1 MVTLTVDG
9 VKVSVKK
16 GSSILEAAQA
26 AGVRIPTLCH
36 DKRLIPYGACRL
48 CIVEVTARG
57 KTRTMPACFNPARDG
72 MEVATDTPALKA
84 SRRTQLMLLL
94 RSHPLLCPNCDAAGD
109 CELQNLVFEY
119 EIPDLPF
126 ARQARYFHV
135 DNDSNFIRFNMNLC
149 IRCGMCVRICE
160 EVQGQSEISFINRGM
175 NAEVSTDFDR
185 PLDCEF
191 CGQCADIC
199 PVGAIASKWLVGTGR
214 RFELSHVTTTCSIC
228 SLGCALRLEEKDQ
241 SIVYVNSP
249 HDAPN
254 EGSLCVKGRY
264 GWTYAFSEGRLETPL
279 VKKNGVLTES
289 TWEEAL
295 TVAAD
300 GLAKVKKAHGSQA
313 IGALGSA
320 RLTNEEAYVFNRFVK
335 SGLGSSNIDHGGG
348 VSHQALV
355 DGLAEVFGYPASTN
369 SIRELRNAKAILL
382 IGADLTESHP
392 VAKNEIIMAS
402 GRKRAKV
409 IVIDSVRTK
418 LSERDGVFIKAPL
431 GSEATVVFSMIKV
444 IIDEELYDKASVA
457 SKTEGFDALSESL
470 KDYTPEKIGDSLSID
485 PDLIRQAARIYAQAP
500 TAMTVLA
507 EGLYKAVSGAEN
519 AKAAACLAALTGHI
533 AKESCG
539 ILILGEKA
547 NSQGAVDMGL
557 TPKHLPGFGLLEDE
571 ASRKKFETLWK
582 TKLPAS
588 SGMDAVAILSGAAD
602 GSIKGL
608 YVVGENPVDDYPD
621 RALTE
626 KAFKAAEFVVVQDL
640 FYTSTAKM
648 ADVVLPA
655 CSAFEKEGT
664 FTSSERRVQRLRPS
678 TKEKLGHSDLEIF
691 NALAGKMELAGFTYS
706 SPKDVMKEIA
716 KTVEAYAGVDF
727 DSLGVDGLTWPGKDS
742 ADTGGTILYTGGF
755 PGGKAKL
762 PVAGSPQL
770 ATTSAGQFVMVPVV
784 SKFHSGS
791 MSVWSH
797 SLMDV
802 CPEPVAEMNSAD
814 MKTLGVD
821 EGAVVKLTNDFGDSF
836 KVKIKWSRRPSVGQV
851 LVPYH
856 FPALKLNSFVKW
868 NEPLVKVKVEKA

>member
-36 DKRLIPYGACRL
+36 DKRLIPYGACRQ
-48 CIVEVTARG
+48 CMVEVTARG

-72 MEVATDTPALKA
+72 MEVATNTPALNA

-135 DNDSNFIRFNMNLC
+135 DNDSHFIRFNMNLC

-160 EVQGQSEISFINRGM
+160 EVQGQSEISFINRGI
-175 NAEVSTDFDR
+175 NAEVSTDFER

-199 PVGAIASKWLVGTGR
+199 PVGAISSKWLVGTGR
-214 RFELSHVTTTCSIC
+214 RFELSHVVTTCSFC
-228 SLGCALRLEEKDQ
+228 SLGCSLRLEEKDQ
-241 SIVYVNSP
+241 ATVFVNSP
-249 HDAPN
+249 HQAPN

-264 GWTYAFSEGRLETPL
+264 GWTYAFSKGRLETPL
-279 VKKNGVLTES
+279 VKKNGVLMEA

-295 TVAAD
+295 TAAAE
-300 GLAKVKKAHGSQA
+300 GFARIKKAKGSQA

-320 RLTNEEAYVFNRFVK
+320 RLTNEEAYTFNRFSK
-335 SGLGSSNIDHGGG
+335 SILGTSNVDHGGG
-348 VSHQALV
+348 FSYQGLV
-355 DGLAEVFGYPASTN
+355 DGLASVFGYPASTN

-392 VAKNEIIMAS
+392 VAKNEVIMAS

-409 IVIDSVRTK
+409 IVIDSAQTK
-418 LSERDGVFIKAPL
+418 LSERDGIFIKTPVGYEFA
-431 GSEATVVFSMIKV
+431 VVFSMLKCV
-444 IIDEELYDKASVA
+444 IDEELYDKNSVA
-457 SKTEGFDALSESL
+457 SKTEGFESLLESL
-470 KDYTPEKIGDSLSID
+470 KDYSPEKIGASLGVD
-485 PDLIRQAARIYAQAP
+485 PELIKQAARIYAQAP
-500 TAMTVLA
+500 TAMTVIA
-507 EGLYKAVSGAEN
+507 DGLYRVCSGVENVRSAASLAVV
-519 AKAAACLAALTGHI
+519 TGHI

-539 ILILGEKA
+539 VLLLGEKA

-571 ASRKKFETLWK
+571 DYRKKFESLWK
-582 TKLPAS
+582 TKLPTSA
-588 SGMDAVAILSGAAD
+588 GMDARNIILGAAE
-602 GSIKGL
+602 GSITGL
-608 YVVGENPVDDYPD
+608 YIVGENPVDDYPD
-621 RALTE
+621 RASVE
-626 KAFKAAEFVVVQDL
+626 KALKTAEFVVVQDI
-640 FYTSTAKM
+640 FYTSTAKL

-655 CSAFEKEGT
+655 CSAFEKDGT
-664 FTSSERRVQRLRPS
+664 FTSSERRIQRLRPS
-678 TKEKLGHSDLEIF
+678 TKEKLGRSDLEIF
-691 NALAGKMELAGFTYS
+691 QDLATRMGVSGFSYS
-706 SPKDVMKEIA
+706 SPQAVMSEIA
-716 KTVEAYAGVDF
+716 KSVEAYAGVSYDRL
-727 DSLGVDGLTWPGKDS
+727 DMDGLVWPCKDTS
-742 ADTGGTILYTGGF
+742 NNGTSILYESGF
-755 PGGKAKL
+755 SGGKAKL
-762 PVAGSPQL
+762 TPAAPASVEAIG
-770 ATTSAGQFVMVPVV
+770 AGQFFLVPVV

-797 SLMDV
+797 SLMEV
-802 CPEPVAEMNSAD
+802 CPEPAAEICSLDIKA
-814 MKTLGVD
+814 LGVE
-821 EGAVVKLTNDFGDSF
+821 EGSFIKLTDDYGNSI
-836 KVKIKWSRRPSVGQV
+836 KVKVKWSRRPSAGQI

-856 FPALKLNSFVKW
+856 FPALKLNGIIKW

>member
-16 GSSILEAAQA
+16 GSSILEAVQA

-48 CIVEVTARG
+48 CMVEVTARG

-72 MEVATDTPALKA
+72 MEIATSTPALNA

-126 ARQARYFHV
+126 SRQARYFHV
-135 DNDSNFIRFNMNLC
+135 DNDSSFIRFNMNLC

-175 NAEVSTDFDR
+175 NSEVSTDFDR

-214 RFELSHVTTTCSIC
+214 RFELSHVTTTCSFC

-241 SIVYVNSP
+241 AVVYVNSP
-249 HDAPN
+249 HEAPN

-264 GWTYAFSEGRLETPL
+264 GWTYAFSEARLNTPL

-295 TVAAD
+295 SVAAD
-300 GLAKVKKAHGSQA
+300 GLAKVRKAHGPQA

-348 VSHQALV
+348 VSYQSLL
-355 DGLAEVFGYPASTN
+355 DGLASVFGYPASTN
-369 SIRELRNAKAILL
+369 SIRELRDAKAILL
-382 IGADLTESHP
+382 MGADLTESHP
-392 VAKNEIIMAS
+392 IAKNEVIMAS

-409 IVIDSVRTK
+409 IVIDSVKTK
-418 LSERDGVFIKAPL
+418 LSDRDGVFIKAPV
-431 GSEATVVFSMIKV
+431 GSEAVVVFSMLKV
-444 IIDEELYDKASVA
+444 IIDEELYDKAAVA
-457 SKTEGFDALSESL
+457 SRTEGFEAFSESL
-470 KDYTPEKIGDSLSID
+470 KDYTPEKIAGLLGIE
-485 PDLIRQAARIYAQAP
+485 PEIIRNAARTYAKAS

-507 EGLYKAVSGAEN
+507 EGLYRPTSGAEN
-519 AKAAACLAALTGHI
+519 ARAAACLAAITGHI

-539 ILILGEKA
+539 VLVLGEKA

-571 ASRKKFETLWK
+571 VCRKKFETLWK
-582 TKLPAS
+582 SKLPAN
-588 SGMDAVAILSGAAD
+588 SGMNAMEILSGAVD
-602 GSIKGL
+602 GAIKGL

-626 KAFKAAEFVVVQDL
+626 KALKAAEFVVVQDL
-640 FYTSTAKM
+640 FFTSTAKM

-691 NALAGKMELAGFTYS
+691 NALASRMGFSGFSYS
-706 SPKDVMKEIA
+706 SPKAVMQEIT
-716 KTVEAYAGVDF
+716 KSVEVYAGIDYA
-727 DSLGVDGLTWPGKDS
+727 SLGLNGFTWPSKDS
-742 ADTGGTILYTGGF
+742 GGMILYTGGF
-755 PGGKAKL
+755 PAGKARLGTAPAPKL
-762 PVAGSPQL
+762 P
-770 ATTSAGQFVMVPVV
+770 TTGAGQYLLVPVV

-797 SLMDV
+797 SLTEV
-802 CPEPVAEMNSAD
+802 CPEPIAELNSAD

-821 EGAVVKLTNDFGDSF
+821 EGESIKITSEYGDTL
-836 KVKIKWSRRPSVGQV
+836 KVKVKWSRRPLVGEV

-856 FPALKLNSFVKW
+856 FPALKLNGFVKW
-868 NEPLVKVKVEKA
+868 NEPLVKVKIEKA

>member
-72 MEVATDTPALKA
+72 MEVATSTPALNA

-126 ARQARYFHV
+126 SRQARYFHV

-175 NAEVSTDFDR
+175 NSEVSTDFDR

-214 RFELSHVTTTCSIC
+214 RFELSHVTTTCSFC

-241 SIVYVNSP
+241 AIVYVNSP
-249 HDAPN
+249 HEAPN

-264 GWTYAFSEGRLETPL
+264 GWTYAFSEARLNTPL

-295 TVAAD
+295 SAAAD
-300 GLAKVKKAHGSQA
+300 GLAKVRKAHGPQA

-348 VSHQALV
+348 VSYQALS
-355 DGLAEVFGYPASTN
+355 DGLASVFGYPASTN

-392 VAKNEIIMAS
+392 IAKNEVIMAS

-409 IVIDSVRTK
+409 IVIDSVKTK
-418 LSERDGVFIKAPL
+418 LSERDGVFIKAPV
-431 GSEATVVFSMIKV
+431 GSEALVVFSMLKV
-444 IIDEELYDKASVA
+444 IIDEELYDKAAVA
-457 SKTEGFDALSESL
+457 SKTEGFEAFSESL
-470 KDYTPEKIGDSLSID
+470 KDYTPEKIAGLLGIDSEV
-485 PDLIRQAARIYAQAP
+485 IRNAARMYAKAP

-507 EGLYKAVSGAEN
+507 EGLYRATSGAEN
-519 AKAAACLAALTGHI
+519 ARAAACLAAITGHI

-539 ILILGEKA
+539 VLVLGEKA

-557 TPKHLPGFGLLEDE
+557 TPRHLPGFGLLEDE
-571 ASRKKFETLWK
+571 VYRKKFETLWK
-582 TKLPAS
+582 AKLPAN
-588 SGMDAVAILSGAAD
+588 SGMNAMEILSGAVD
-602 GSIKGL
+602 GAIKGL
-608 YVVGENPVDDYPD
+608 YVVGENPADDYPD

-626 KAFKAAEFVVVQDL
+626 KAFKAAEFVVVQDI
-640 FYTSTAKM
+640 FFTSTAKM

-655 CSAFEKEGT
+655 CSAFEKDGT
-664 FTSSERRVQRLRPS
+664 FTSAERRVQRLRPS

-691 NALAGKMELAGFTYS
+691 NALAARMGFSGISYS
-706 SPKDVMKEIA
+706 SPKAVMQEIA
-716 KTVEAYAGVDF
+716 KAVEVYAGIDYAG
-727 DSLGVDGLTWPGKDS
+727 LGLNGFTWSSKD
-742 ADTGGTILYTGGF
+742 TGGF
-755 PGGKAKL
+755 PAGKAKL
-762 PVAGSPQL
+762 GTAPAPKVSVSGS
-770 ATTSAGQFVMVPVV
+770 GQYVVIPVV

-797 SLMDV
+797 SLMEV

-814 MKTLGVD
+814 MKNLGVD
-821 EGAVVKLTNDFGDSF
+821 EGESIRITDEFGDTLKI
-836 KVKIKWSRRPSVGQV
+836 KVKWSRRPLVGEV

-868 NEPLVKVKVEKA
+868 NEPLVKVKIEKA

>member
-48 CIVEVTARG
+48 CMVEVTARG

-72 MEVATDTPALKA
+72 MEIATSTPALNA

-126 ARQARYFHV
+126 SRQARYFHV
-135 DNDSNFIRFNMNLC
+135 DNDSSFIRFNMNLC

-175 NAEVSTDFDR
+175 NSEVSTDFDR

-214 RFELSHVTTTCSIC
+214 RFELSHVTTTCSFC

-241 SIVYVNSP
+241 AVVYVNSP
-249 HDAPN
+249 HEAPN

-264 GWTYAFSEGRLETPL
+264 GWTYAFSEARLNTPL

-295 TVAAD
+295 SVAAD
-300 GLAKVKKAHGSQA
+300 GLAKVRKAHGPQA

-348 VSHQALV
+348 VSYQSLL
-355 DGLAEVFGYPASTN
+355 DGLASVFGYPASTN

-392 VAKNEIIMAS
+392 IAKNEVIMAS

-409 IVIDSVRTK
+409 IVIDSVKTK
-418 LSERDGVFIKAPL
+418 LSDRDGVFIKAPV
-431 GSEATVVFSMIKV
+431 GSEALVVFSMLKV
-444 IIDEELYDKASVA
+444 IIDEELYDKAAVA
-457 SKTEGFDALSESL
+457 SRTEGFEAFSESL
-470 KDYTPEKIGDSLSID
+470 KDYTPEKIAGLLGIE
-485 PDLIRQAARIYAQAP
+485 PEIIRNAARIYAKAS

-507 EGLYKAVSGAEN
+507 EGLYRPTSGAEN
-519 AKAAACLAALTGHI
+519 ARAAACLAAITGHI

-539 ILILGEKA
+539 VLVLGEKA

-571 ASRKKFETLWK
+571 VCRKKFETFWK
-582 TKLPAS
+582 SKLPAS
-588 SGMDAVAILSGAAD
+588 SGMNAMEILSGAVD

-626 KAFKAAEFVVVQDL
+626 KALKAAEFVVVQDL
-640 FYTSTAKM
+640 FFTSTAKM

-691 NALAGKMELAGFTYS
+691 NALASRMGFSGFSYS
-706 SPKDVMKEIA
+706 SPKAVMQEIT
-716 KTVEAYAGVDF
+716 KSVEVYAGIDYA
-727 DSLGVDGLTWPGKDS
+727 SLGLNGFTWPSKDS
-742 ADTGGTILYTGGF
+742 GGMILYTGGF
-755 PGGKAKL
+755 PAGKARLGTAPAPKL
-762 PVAGSPQL
+762 P
-770 ATTSAGQFVMVPVV
+770 TTGAGQYLLVPVV

-797 SLMDV
+797 SLTEV
-802 CPEPVAEMNSAD
+802 CPEPIAEMNSAD

-821 EGAVVKLTNDFGDSF
+821 EGESIKITSEYGDTL
-836 KVKIKWSRRPSVGQV
+836 KVKVKWSRRPLVGEV

-868 NEPLVKVKVEKA
+868 NEPLVKVKIEKA